1 MVNQEVLRDYS
12 SSIKNLKR
20 EAANAGISEED
31 FKKLYFE
38 SLKTLEK
45 SERPSS
51 LTIVRNNKL
60 KIISVL
66 LLVFALFNFKYVYS
80 SFVCNLQEYIY
91 PGLRLLRKISIPFI
105 SLFPALSE
113 YYYETCLVQNPFFTV
128 VDMDCWPCS
137 SITNIQE
144 IFDPKPVTNQHIA
157 PFVYQTSQER
167 ISISLL
173 KSLYEK
179 NKDIFANASPKILLN
194 NKFYIQPE
202 DMFDLHAK
210 GEKNIYVWKFNRM
223 NEAKVLR
230 QLIPRP
236 TVVPKFGQSIERY
249 LIIHT
254 NQDSYKLPDTECNFS
269 FVLSLSGARTL
280 YLIPAEECKHQCRHL
295 SIDLKEGYL
304 LWYNW
309 WYWRPKIQPT
319 VDNTTFIG
327 HIGSYC

>member
-1 MVNQEVLRDYS
+1 
-12 SSIKNLKR
+12 
-20 EAANAGISEED
+20 
-31 FKKLYFE
+31 
-38 SLKTLEK
+38 
-45 SERPSS
+45 
-51 LTIVRNNKL
+51 
-60 KIISVL
+60 
-66 LLVFALFNFKYVYS
+66 
-80 SFVCNLQEYIY
+80 
-91 PGLRLLRKISIPFI
+91 
-105 SLFPALSE
+105 
-113 YYYETCLVQNPFFTV
+113 
-128 VDMDCWPCS
+128 
-137 SITNIQE
+137 
-144 IFDPKPVTNQHIA
+144 
-157 PFVYQTSQER
+157 
-167 ISISLL
+167 
-173 KSLYEK
+173 
-179 NKDIFANASPKILLN
+179 
-194 NKFYIQPE
+194 
-202 DMFDLHAK
+202 MFDLHAK

-309 WYWRPKIQPT
+309 WYWRPKIQAT

-327 HIGSYC
+327 HIDLTRRNIDLHQLPNSNKLIPVRNKKEKETLKVYLKI